1 MPKEACHSAAA
12 GRRFRLLLGRQAAG
26 TPETPRGVVE
36 GLKGWRVGF
45 LPCFEWES
53 PWKSHGS
60 FMVFDGTFGGVFFL
74 MFLRDLLGFFVVLGG
89 LMVSSKRDD
98 VVDHC
103 LLSKQAMKGYTS
115 DWLGWPSIQ
124 IAINDGFQI
133 AQWWGNLQK
142 GCVQFPKKWG
152 RRPQFTAC
160 IYGKLWSY
168 IYRYI

>member
-36 GLKGWRVGF
+36 GLKGWVFALFWMGIPMKEPWLFHGF
-45 LPCFEWES
+45 WWDLWWC
-53 PWKSHGS
+53 
-60 FMVFDGTFGGVFFL
+60 FFL

-168 IYRYI
+168 IYIDIYR